1 MARQN
6 ANKKKDKVLHIG
18 IDLGTSRSAVAAS
31 NGTREWIESYVGWP
45 KDFVSRKALGKDV
58 VFGSE
63 ALSNRLSV
71 EMFRPLQHGVI
82 KEGTARD
89 EEAAVALIRHLIEMA
104 GPDDDD
110 TIQLAV
116 GVPAEALKSNKNAL
130 KEAVADLTDTLMM
143 VSEPFAVA
151 YGRGLLNDAL
161 VIDIGAGTT
170 DLCVMRGSVPN
181 EEDQRTVLT
190 AGDYIDQQ
198 LLGLLT
204 EKHPNARF
212 TLEAVRQYKEEAAHV
227 GAIDEIIEV
236 SVPVNGKVVTID
248 ITAEI
253 RRACESIVP
262 TIVDTTMELIAR
274 YDAEYQ
280 DRIRG
285 NIVLAGGGSQIQ
297 NLAATLQAAFNAY
310 GPSKVDCV
318 DDALF
323 AGVDGTLEL
332 AKDMPREYW
341 EEI

>member
-6 ANKKKDKVLHIG
+6 TAKKHNGILHIG
-18 IDLGTSRSAVAAS
+18 VDLGTSRSAVAAS

-45 KDFVSRKALGKDV
+45 KDFVSRKALKKEV
-58 VFGSE
+58 LFGSE
-63 ALSNRLSV
+63 ALTNRLSL
-71 EMFRPLQHGVI
+71 ELFRPLQHGVI

-89 EEAAVALIRHLIEMA
+89 GEAAVALIRHLIELA
-104 GPDDDD
+104 KPSQDD
-110 TIQLAV
+110 TIQLAI
-116 GVPAEALKSNKNAL
+116 GVPAEALKSNKLAL
-130 KEAVADLTDTLMM
+130 KEAVADLADALMI

-151 YGRGLLNDAL
+151 YGRRLLTDTL

-170 DLCVMRGSVPN
+170 DFAVMRGSVPT
-181 EEDQRTVLT
+181 EQDQRTILT

-198 LLGLLT
+198 LLGLLS
-204 EKHPNARF
+204 EKHPNAKF
-212 TLEAVRQYKEEAAHV
+212 TLEAVRQYKEEAAFV

-248 ITAEI
+248 ITDEI

-262 TIVDTTMELIAR
+262 AIIDTTMEMIAR

-280 DRIRG
+280 ERIRG

-297 NLAATLQAAFNAY
+297 NLAATLEAAFNEF

-332 AKDMPREYW
+332 ARDMPQEYW
-341 EEI
+341 ERM